1 MNSIVQPGVV
11 KFIVFLYFIFIPV
24 VTYAQAGEKQSG
36 KSSKRAKEREVV
48 RPKSNDSYFDS
59 GFLRYEDF
67 IYRESV
73 RTVLF
78 HREGWELTPP
88 MILFNSDE
96 KLMLSFDDL
105 DADYKVWQYTVIH
118 CDAVWKPTDL
128 WQNEYIE
135 GFTEDYI
142 RDYKYSYN
150 TLQAFTH
157 YKLTI
162 PNDNFRFTLP
172 GNYILKVF
180 PEGMPDQP
188 AITRRFMVVDPKV
201 TVKARVK
208 RSSVID
214 QYFTHQE
221 VPFSVLNPAYPI
233 PEPYRDLKVVILQNN
248 RWDNA
253 IWNLAPLMLRA
264 DELDYQYTDGRN
276 SFEAGNEFRYFDI
289 KSLRYTSERVR
300 QVENRNDGYHVSLLP
315 DAARTFKPYV
325 TYSDINGQRLI
336 KTEDARDSDLEAEY
350 VWVDFFIPWDAP
362 MTDGAPYIMGA
373 LTDWQFS
380 AAGNTP
386 VDRSG
391 PGRMSYNFA
400 RQGYEA
406 RLYLKQGYYNYLYA
420 FLPNGES
427 KAELARLEGSRYET
441 RNSYTI
447 LVYYREQGSRFD
459 RLIAAEV
466 IEN

>member
-1 MNSIVQPGVV
+1 
-11 KFIVFLYFIFIPV
+11 
-24 VTYAQAGEKQSG
+24 
-36 KSSKRAKEREVV
+36 
-48 RPKSNDSYFDS
+48 
-59 GFLRYEDF
+59 
-67 IYRESV
+67 
-73 RTVLF
+73 
-78 HREGWELTPP
+78 
-88 MILFNSDE
+88 
-96 KLMLSFDDL
+96 
-105 DADYKVWQYTVIH
+105 
-118 CDAVWKPTDL
+118 
-128 WQNEYIE
+128 
-135 GFTEDYI
+135 
-142 RDYKYSYN
+142 
-150 TLQAFTH
+150 
-157 YKLTI
+157 
-162 PNDNFRFTLP
+162 
-172 GNYILKVF
+172 
-180 PEGMPDQP
+180 
-188 AITRRFMVVDPKV
+188 
-201 TVKARVK
+201 
-208 RSSVID
+208 
-214 QYFTHQE
+214 
-221 VPFSVLNPAYPI
+221 
-233 PEPYRDLKVVILQNN
+233 
-248 RWDNA
+248 
-253 IWNLAPLMLRA
+253 
-264 DELDYQYTDGRN
+264 
-276 SFEAGNEFRYFDI
+276 
-289 KSLRYTSERVR
+289 
-300 QVENRNDGYHVSLLP
+300 VENRNDGYHVSLLP